1 MKLKNP
7 YSLLMLAG
15 IGCVS
20 HLSNGWQSQ
29 KEKSRGGG
37 VFNYMQ
43 PSSRSKV
50 CFTSSNQNSQ
60 ADMSNES
67 QSISVQCVK
76 SPFWKTLIF

>member
-37 VFNYMQ
+37 VFNYIQ

-50 CFTSSNQNSQ
+50 CLAGSNQNSQ
-60 ADMSNES
+60 ADMANES
-67 QSISVQCVK
+67 HCIVVHCMKLQPVTRLV
-76 SPFWKTLIF
+76 

>member
-37 VFNYMQ
+37 VFIYIQHKLN
-43 PSSRSKV
+43 REV
-50 CFTSSNQNSQ
+50 
-60 ADMSNES
+60 
-67 QSISVQCVK
+67 V
-76 SPFWKTLIF
+76 L